1 MTTPQ
6 AAALR
11 INGVERLC
19 RATRLAA
26 LIEELGYS
34 GGETGIAVALN
45 DEVIPR
51 SAWPHQEVRSGD
63 RVEIVGAV
71 QGG

>member
-1 MTTPQ
+1 VTSPHAT
-6 AAALR
+6 ALR
-11 INGVERLC
+11 INGVERSC
-19 RATRLAA
+19 RATRLAT
-26 LIEELGYS
+26 LVEELGYA
-34 GGETGIAVALN
+34 GGEVGIAVALN

-51 SAWPHQEVRSGD
+51 SAWSDQEVRSGD